1 MKKIYLKPNTETV
14 VLKPIN
20 MIAGSPDIYDK
31 YSDQPE
37 CSRRR
42 NYDEWDDEEED
53 W

>member
-1 MKKIYLKPNTETV
+1 MKKIYLKPNTKTV
-14 VLKPIN
+14 VLKPMN

-37 CSRRR
+37 CSRRHR
-42 NYDEWDDEEED
+42 DTWEDDEEED